1 MSPLHER
8 LEPYRAGCTT
18 LSDPVCPRKG
28 SSWHASSVAVLPLPP
43 ARQPR
48 FYAEDLR
55 RGHPLHPPTARFLSL
70 KVLASR
76 NFFGKATFALDNQLQ
91 PVQHVRV
98 WPGRGGRAMRS
109 PRLLLRLPLPPSTA
123 CSAILVSFLNTSRAE
138 ADDAKRLKLCYR
150 NRGLLLLHIEA
161 PSGHGLNLPFLLGV

>member
-1 MSPLHER
+1 MYRNLTEVCSKFASAPAEAVRGSPSPPPPPNLCVSVWMSP
-8 LEPYRAGCTT
+8 
-18 LSDPVCPRKG
+18 
-28 SSWHASSVAVLPLPP
+28 P
-43 ARQPR
+43 AT
-48 FYAEDLR
+48 E
-55 RGHPLHPPTARFLSL
+55 TARFLR
-70 KVLASR
+70 LASR
-76 NFFGKATFALDNQLQ
+76 NFFNKATFALDNQLQ